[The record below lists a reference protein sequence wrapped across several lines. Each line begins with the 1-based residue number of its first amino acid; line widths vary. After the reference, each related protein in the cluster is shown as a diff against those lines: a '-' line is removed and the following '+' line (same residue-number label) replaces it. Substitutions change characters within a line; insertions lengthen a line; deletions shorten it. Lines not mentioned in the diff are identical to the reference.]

1 MKQMSVEKTYDEIVI
16 RRVNSVNFSF
26 LIFWP
31 LKVGSGENPKNH
43 NKAESSSGIL
53 IISNLSKNLI

>member
-1 MKQMSVEKTYDEIVI
+1 MKQMSRKETYDEIVI

-43 NKAESSSGIL
+43 NKAGSSSGIL
-53 IISNLSKNLI
+53 TGTV